1 MRRLAARLAAGVL
14 SAVLVCLWAMPAALA
29 VDPFTDIADSYAREA
44 ILALQ
49 AEGKVQGVGDGLFA
63 PRAQMTREQF
73 AAILVRVMSL
83 DEVAGPAPFTD
94 NADPAAW
101 YYGAVNTAWAHGLMI
116 GLDDS
121 TFGVGQ
127 PISREQAV
135 VTLVRVAG
143 LEPQVDPQA
152 VPGFADAHQLSPWSR
167 GYVALAQAKGLI
179 VGMGDNTFAGSLEMT
194 REMAVQ
200 MLYRALTH
208 LDEGA
213 RMERAIGPRAAAVLH
228 ALEQADLAGL
238 ADLVHPV
245 KGVRFSPYAFV
256 DVDRDQVLLPEQL
269 RELDPAQVFLWGYY
283 DGSGHPIE
291 MTFPEYLRSEF
302 VYGRDYMNAP
312 EVAFDQVLGRG
323 NTINNIREA
332 YPEGHFVEYHF
343 PGTPEMDGMDWSSL
357 RLVFEEIGG
366 QWYLVG
372 VIGDRWTI

>member
-1 MRRLAARLAAGVL
+1 M
-14 SAVLVCLWAMPAALA
+14 
-29 VDPFTDIADSYAREA
+29 
-44 ILALQ
+44 
-49 AEGKVQGVGDGLFA
+49 
-63 PRAQMTREQF
+63 
-73 AAILVRVMSL
+73 
-83 DEVAGPAPFTD
+83 
-94 NADPAAW
+94 
-101 YYGAVNTAWAHGLMI
+101 
-116 GLDDS
+116 
-121 TFGVGQ
+121 
-127 PISREQAV
+127 
-135 VTLVRVAG
+135 
-143 LEPQVDPQA
+143 
-152 VPGFADAHQLSPWSR
+152 
-167 GYVALAQAKGLI
+167 ALAQAKGLI

-213 RMERAIGPRAAAVLH
+213 RMERAIGLRAAAVLR

-302 VYGRDYMNAP
+302 VCGRDYMNAP

-357 RLVFEEIGG
+357 RLVFEEVGG

-372 VIGDRWTI
+372 VIGDQWTI